1 MATYLATTSK
11 TLQKLYKNFTISRK
25 IQIFRPFFGHLAHLI
40 FAGGHTFLA
49 TILGVFAI
57 LLGVFSVFG
66 QMATFFFKILN
77 F

>member
-11 TLQKLYKNFTISRK
+11 TLQKLYKNFAILRNFW
-25 IQIFRPFFGHLAHLI
+25 IFCPIFGHLAHLI

-57 LLGVFSVFG
+57 LLGVFSDFG